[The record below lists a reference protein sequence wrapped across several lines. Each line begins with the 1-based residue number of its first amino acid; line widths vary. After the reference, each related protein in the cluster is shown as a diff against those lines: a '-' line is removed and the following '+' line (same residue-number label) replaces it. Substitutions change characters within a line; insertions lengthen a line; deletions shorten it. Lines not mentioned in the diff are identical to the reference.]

1 MNGLPRQLDSLQ
13 TSYDRR
19 VKETLA
25 DADLSQEYKAELVA
39 RLYDEAREKAQK
51 LIDAERDRL
60 EAELRAAR
68 RAVFEP
74 DLGGAK
80 DGAALRA
87 SYRERLE
94 HAKKL
99 TSADEVGEALEEAEL
114 TGDDLM
120 AKALLYRAFAL
131 GDTES
136 VGAYLASRPQ
146 EAANYEAFMAISE
159 EWNEFER
166 YCALFGPSRFCEP
179 SEYGVGLRA

>member
-25 DADLSQEYKAELVA
+25 DADLSQEYKAQLVA
-39 RLYDEAREKAQK
+39 RLYDQAREKAQK

-60 EAELRAAR
+60 EAELRASR

-74 DLGGAK
+74 DLGGAE
-80 DGAALRA
+80 DRAALLA

-114 TGDDLM
+114 TGDDQM

-131 GDTES
+131 GDAES
-136 VGAYLASRPQ
+136 VRAYLASRPH
-146 EAANYEAFMAISE
+146 EEANYEAFMAISE

-166 YCALFGPSRFCEP
+166 YCALFGSSRFREP
-179 SEYGVGLRA
+179 SEHGVYLQT